1 VAPRIGEQTSA
12 WHFYAPVSPYPQ
24 LRDLLVT
31 DASTCGTL
39 VVVTGPSGGDKAEAG
54 QQLLDRA
61 LIEYGHVFTT
71 GPRIAAALRSL
82 KLRGSR
88 RRSL

>member
-1 VAPRIGEQTSA
+1 
-12 WHFYAPVSPYPQ
+12 
-24 LRDLLVT
+24 
-31 DASTCGTL
+31 

-61 LIEYGHVFTT
+61 LIEYGHMFTT
-71 GPRIAAALRSL
+71 DPRIAAALRSL